1 MTKPV
6 VLNNSVIVAGHPRSG
21 TSLAC
26 QLVESAGV
34 SFPSDFEGDE
44 YNQAGYYEMAISKE
58 VSKLLLKEAMTEEN
72 TEKMNE
78 VITRLNDQS
87 GWSGLKLVR
96 IPAVFFYRHVADEL
110 KMVGVFR
117 KPANVKASLFKR
129 GIGEFP
135 LSWKKNS
142 NALIAAYENLEESIL
157 VSYESLLERE
167 PHVKEGFEKI
177 GLDVDTSL
185 IDSDQQTQQDSR
197 VLVSEDERRLYERL
211 KELERES
218 CSKTGSRWH
227 SFRSG

>member
-1 MTKPV
+1 MTKPI
-6 VLNNSVIVAGHPRSG
+6 VLKKGVIVAGHPRSG

-34 SFPSDFEGDE
+34 SFPNDFEGDE

-58 VSKLLLKEAMTEEN
+58 VSKELMNEAMTEEN

-78 VITRLNDQS
+78 VIKRLNDRE

-96 IPAVFFYRHVADEL
+96 VPALFFYRHVADQL

-135 LSWKKNS
+135 VPWTKNA
-142 NALIAAYENLEESIL
+142 NALIAAYENIDESIL
-157 VSYESLLERE
+157 VSYESLLDRE
-167 PHVKEGFEKI
+167 PHIEEGFEKI

-185 IDSDQQTQQDSR
+185 IDSDQQTQQNSR
-197 VLVSEDERRLYERL
+197 VMVTEDERRLYERL

-227 SFRSG
+227 KFKV